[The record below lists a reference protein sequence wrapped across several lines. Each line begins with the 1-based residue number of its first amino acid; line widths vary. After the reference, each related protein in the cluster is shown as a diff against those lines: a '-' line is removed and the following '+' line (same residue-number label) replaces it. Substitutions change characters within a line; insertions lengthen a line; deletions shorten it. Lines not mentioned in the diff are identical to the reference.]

1 MAEREYSTTAAPQ
14 GYACRIGGVHVP
26 WGATV
31 RIDLDALPDWD
42 AAHKWVR
49 RGWLVP
55 VAPLPEP
62 DNTPAPDISDAD
74 YLSAMADIEEVEA
87 MAADYDGTR
96 GPQVTHSDVKEHLS
110 AHTVAELRAMCT
122 ARGISYN
129 GLRKSDLVEV
139 LSDGE

>member
-31 RIDLDALPDWD
+31 RIDLDALPEWD

-55 VAPLPEP
+55 VHDSKATLEERA
-62 DNTPAPDISDAD
+62 TISDAD
-74 YLSAMADIEEVEA
+74 WDSAMADIEEVEA
-87 MAADYDGTR
+87 EPTF
-96 GPQVTHSDVKEHLS
+96 H
-110 AHTVAELRAMCT
+110 
-122 ARGISYN
+122 
-129 GLRKSDLVEV
+129 
-139 LSDGE
+139 